1 MNPLCGL
8 STSEALDWLA
18 AQHGNLIGLRFTG
31 SAWTFQQIRMEI
43 DLASG
48 RLASLGLPA
57 GSTVALWMPNRPE
70 FLWYWMGAAQMGL
83 IPVVLNTRLKR
94 PEAQYQLAQSRS
106 VAIIVPGRCAYRDF
120 LQDALVMCAEGDGA
134 ALPEL
139 KHVLAL
145 ERSATDV
152 NPIVLDELAAVYRF
166 SRAADPEA
174 GALVIYTS
182 GTTALPKGAV
192 ISHRIW
198 RKAWDIAEIGRNTAD
213 DRLYLPIPLF
223 SSMAMLNGV
232 LPFWVRGAC
241 VHLYERFDALEC
253 VAAAKGE
260 GVTALHLLPAMITD
274 LLALGPFDTPPLAS
288 IRIGLALMN
297 DPGLMARAEDELGIQ
312 RVVAGYGMTET
323 MTLVSRPLP
332 DDSREVRHTTQG
344 NALPDIELAIRDP
357 ASGDMLATE
366 QLGEICVRGYSLME
380 GYFDK
385 PAETANSYSPDGWFR
400 TGDAGWLDKDG
411 RLIFQHRLGDGYKS
425 RGFNVSAEEVERA
438 IMEHPGVEMAAV
450 VAIPDQRDGARGV
463 AFAKLRSGIVAS
475 EQELLSFVKDRLA
488 GYKQPRHI
496 IFIEDFPVTTG
507 TAKIQKY
514 RLREI
519 ALSQLPTDHET
530 LG

>member
-8 STSEALDWLA
+8 PTANALDWLA
-18 AQHGNLIGLRFTG
+18 AQHGHRVGLRFAG
-31 SAWTFQQIRMEI
+31 SAWTFRQIRKEI

-48 RLASLGLPA
+48 RLAGLDLPA

-83 IPVVLNTRLKR
+83 MPVVLNTRLKR
-94 PEAQYQLAQSRS
+94 PEARYQLAQSRS
-106 VAIIVPGRCAYRDF
+106 VAVIVPGRCAHRDF
-120 LQDALVMCAEGDGA
+120 LHDALAMRAEEDGA

-145 ERSATDV
+145 ERSATHLS
-152 NPIVLDELAAVYRF
+152 PIVLDELAPVPCF
-166 SRAADPEA
+166 PRAADPDA

-213 DRLYLPIPLF
+213 DGLYLPIPLF

-241 VHLYERFDALEC
+241 VHLYERFDAREC
-253 VAAAKGE
+253 IAAAKAE
-260 GVTALHLLPAMITD
+260 GVTALHLLPAMVTD
-274 LLALGPFDTPPLAS
+274 LLALGPFETPPLAS

-297 DPGLMARAEDELGIQ
+297 DPELMARAEDELGLQ
-312 RVVAGYGMTET
+312 SVVAGYGMTET
-323 MTLVSRPLP
+323 LTLVSRPLP
-332 DDSREVRHTTQG
+332 EDTREVRHTTQG
-344 NALPDIELAIRDP
+344 NALSDIELAIRDP
-357 ASGDMLATE
+357 ESGAMLGAE

-380 GYFDK
+380 AYFDK
-385 PAETANSYSPDGWFR
+385 PAETSASYSHDGWFR
-400 TGDAGWLDKDG
+400 TGDAGWMDKDG
-411 RLIFQHRLGDGYKS
+411 RLIFKHRLGDGYKS
-425 RGFNVSAEEVERA
+425 CGFNVSAAEVERA

-450 VAIPDQRDGARGV
+450 VAIPDQRDGACGV
-463 AFAKLRSGIVAS
+463 AFAKLRSGFTAS
-475 EQELLSFVKDRLA
+475 EHEVLLFVKDRLA
-488 GYKQPRHI
+488 GYKQPRRI
-496 IFIEDFPVTTG
+496 IFIDVFPVTAG
-507 TAKIQKY
+507 TAKVQKY
-514 RLREI
+514 RLREM
-519 ALSQLPTDHET
+519 ALSQPPAHHET